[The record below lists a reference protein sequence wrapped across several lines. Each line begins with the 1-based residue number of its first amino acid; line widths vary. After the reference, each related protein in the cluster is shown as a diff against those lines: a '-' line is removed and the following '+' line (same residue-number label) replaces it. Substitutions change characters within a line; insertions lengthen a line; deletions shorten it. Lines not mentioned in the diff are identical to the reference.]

1 LDLFISV
8 FESVLPVREAK
19 MGKDEVLVNYYKLRG
34 NLVFRQGTAEAG
46 TPKDEQDAVVGQA
59 P

>member
-1 LDLFISV
+1 
-8 FESVLPVREAK
+8 